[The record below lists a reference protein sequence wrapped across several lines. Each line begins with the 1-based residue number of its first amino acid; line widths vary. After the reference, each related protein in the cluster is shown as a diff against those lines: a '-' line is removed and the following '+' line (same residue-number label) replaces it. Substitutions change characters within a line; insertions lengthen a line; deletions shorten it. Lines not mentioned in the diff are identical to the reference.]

1 VSDDYNKG
9 YRGTLRDENTD
20 EAEYRRGQIAFAA
33 ANPSGKMLNT
43 AGVERSSRAFRGA
56 WDQNP
61 NAALGEMIRQLVKY
75 TLVTFLVVGSVAFV
89 ALVMLGGDLKTAI
102 YPGIWA
108 ASAVFFISGIQA
120 VAMLAGSLVNGK
132 STGRGVLFL
141 LILLFALWSLCSN
154 AAAQLTR

>member
-1 VSDDYNKG
+1 MGSDYDKG
-9 YRGTLRDENTD
+9 FRGTMRDQDTD

-33 ANPSGKMLNT
+33 ANPHGRMMDTSGVK
-43 AGVERSSRAFRGA
+43 ASSQGFRRA

-61 NAALGEMIRQLVKY
+61 NGALGEMLRQLVKF
-75 TLVTFLVVGSVAFV
+75 TLATFLVVAGVAFV
-89 ALVMLGGDLKTAI
+89 VLMMLGGDVKTAI

-108 ASAVFFISGIQA
+108 ASFVFFLSGVQA

-132 STGRGVLFL
+132 ATGRGVLFL
-141 LILLFALWSLCSN
+141 LILVLALWSLCSN